1 MRTLDAA
8 GHSRE
13 VDRRFSA
20 FDELRMSLVKL
31 GCEVAETHPFPPKAL
46 FLTAAVLAARMKGL
60 GTWLSAVCSWDSGHP
75 LVSVFL
81 DGVAEGM

>member
-8 GHSRE
+8 GQSRE

-20 FDELRMSLVKL
+20 FDELRVSLARL

-46 FLTAAVLAARMKGL
+46 FLTAAVLAARMEGL
-60 GTWLSAVCSWDSGHP
+60 GTWLGAVCAWDGAHP
-75 LVSVFL
+75 RVLAFL
-81 DGVAEGM
+81 EGA